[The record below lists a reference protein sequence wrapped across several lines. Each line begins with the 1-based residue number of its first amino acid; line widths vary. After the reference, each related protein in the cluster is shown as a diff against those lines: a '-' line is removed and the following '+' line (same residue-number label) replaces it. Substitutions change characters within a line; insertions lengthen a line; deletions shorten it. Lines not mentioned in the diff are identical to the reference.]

1 MPLGSS
7 PAPNLERPIDVP
19 LRTVC
24 VQGLG
29 FVGAAMAIAIASAR
43 NAEGAAVYEVVGVD
57 LPTPDGQAR
66 IDALN
71 RGVFP
76 FPAADAKLYE
86 KAREAHATGNL
97 HAYAEATAFERAD
110 VIVVDVP
117 LDVHGI
123 DGEASLD
130 LSSFR
135 TAVASIGRHMRPDAL
150 VIIETTVPP
159 GTTAHVARPVL
170 EHELSRRALPL
181 DQFMLAH
188 SYERVMPGAAYFDSI
203 VSMPRVYAGCDERSA
218 LACEA
223 FLRSVIDAE
232 RHPPTRLANTN
243 ASEMAKVLENA
254 FRAVTIALMD
264 EWAGLAEAIGVD
276 LFEVVDCIRAR
287 PTHRNL
293 RTPGFGVGG
302 YCLPKDPLMGRL
314 AAREIFSFDQPFPL
328 VSLALEINR
337 KTPERALQRI
347 RELLGETLVGKK
359 LLLLGISYRED
370 VGDTRYSPSEIFYRA
385 AARQGADLVLHDPLV
400 GFWREQNVPV
410 PKRLPPPGG
419 IDAVVLAVPHP
430 EYRKLPFEDWIDGQ
444 KPLFFDTC
452 DILSPEQ
459 RARLRAVGCRVECIG
474 RGATE

>member
-1 MPLGSS
+1 
-7 PAPNLERPIDVP
+7 
-19 LRTVC
+19 
-24 VQGLG
+24 
-29 FVGAAMAIAIASAR
+29 MAIAIAHARDARGSAI
-43 NAEGAAVYEVVGVD
+43 YEVVGVD
-57 LPTPDGQAR
+57 LPTPDGRTR

-76 FPAADAKLYE
+76 FPTADATLGE
-86 KAREAHATGNL
+86 KAWEAHAIGNL
-97 HAYAEATAFERAD
+97 IACADATAFERAD
-110 VIVVDVP
+110 IIVVDVP
-117 LDVHGI
+117 LDVRSI
-123 DGEASLD
+123 DADAGLD

-135 TAVASIGRHMRPDAL
+135 AALASIGRHMRPGAL

-170 EHELSRRALPL
+170 EQELSRRALPL
-181 DQFMLAH
+181 DRFMLAH

-203 VSMPRVYAGCDERSA
+203 VNMPRVYAGCDDKSA

-302 YCLPKDPLMGRL
+302 YCLPKDPLMGLL
-314 AAREIFSFDQPFPL
+314 AAREIFNFHHPFPL
-328 VSLALEINR
+328 ASLALEINR
-337 KTPERALQRI
+337 KMPERALRRI
-347 RELLGETLVGKK
+347 RALLGETLAGKK
-359 LLLLGISYRED
+359 LLLLGVSYREG

-385 AARQGADLVLHDPLV
+385 ATRQGADLLLHDPLV
-400 GFWREQNVPV
+400 DYWREQDISI
-410 PKRLPPPGG
+410 PKHLPPASG
-419 IDAVVLAVPHP
+419 IDAVVLAVPHAD
-430 EYRKLPFEDWIDGQ
+430 YRRLRFEDWVDGQ
-444 KPLFFDTC
+444 KPLFFDAC
-452 DILSPEQ
+452 DGLSAEQ
-459 RARLRAVGCRVECIG
+459 RARLRALGCKVECIG
-474 RGATE
+474 RGSTA